1 MLLAFNSCFYRPASQ
16 HLQKAEELSREGDLA
31 GAIRQ
36 YRQHI
41 QDRLAQEQ
49 RPDWENPYFY
59 ELLIGDLY
67 LRSDNFD
74 LALKSY
80 EMAESQGIDKSLVA
94 DRYRLVAARY
104 EQLEEYDSALTILTR
119 YRDRDPLLFDLVSD
133 RVARAIVQKEEAE
146 RTGQSSLLGSAA
158 SAP

>member
-1 MLLAFNSCFYRPASQ
+1 MALNSCFYRSASQ
-16 HLQKAEELSREGDLA
+16 HLQKAEELSREGDLP
-31 GAIRQ
+31 GAIEE
-36 YRQHI
+36 YNQHI
-41 QDRLAQEQ
+41 QDRLAQEH

-67 LRSDNFD
+67 LRSDDFD

-80 EMAESQGIDKSLVA
+80 ERAESQGIDKSLVA

-104 EQLEEYDSALTILTR
+104 EQLEEYEAALTILTK

-133 RVARAIVQKEEAE
+133 RVARAIVQKEESE
-146 RTGQSSLLGSAA
+146 RSGELS
-158 SAP
+158 PP